1 VSSHNPSRAKKDNT
15 ALRIV
20 TQYRDKS
27 SMVYELRC
35 GDAELNLRISAHQTD
50 DDEEQWQI
58 EARTSRADG
67 AACLAGSAST
77 RREALLEISRKWAL
91 GEATNDFPSF
101 DWEAVARVLTAVR
114 ALELEAQDYSNP

>member
-1 VSSHNPSRAKKDNT
+1 MSSHNPSRAKKDNT

-50 DDEEQWQI
+50 DDEEQNGD
-58 EARTSRADG
+58 ERGFAGAVGADD
-67 AACLAGSAST
+67 T
-77 RREALLEISRKWAL
+77 DNFALIDGHGKIIQRQGIFE
-91 GEATNDFPSF
+91 ENH
-101 DWEAVARVLTAVR
+101 
-114 ALELEAQDYSNP
+114 